1 MQCDLECIFLIRSIT
16 EKAPVIL
23 TLAIITFSCIKIS
36 ISKQSVVFFKDKL
49 ELDTVKM
56 FLTILTPM

>member
-1 MQCDLECIFLIRSIT
+1 MQYDLECIFLIRSIT

-36 ISKQSVVFFKDKL
+36 ISKQSVVFSR
-49 ELDTVKM
+49 
-56 FLTILTPM
+56 INWN